1 MGLREDST
9 KAKEYLE
16 LKERYRD
23 LEINITLKNI
33 ENINQ
38 RNEAFKNDISEL
50 EKEITSITASKKSV
64 DEEVAAAR
72 EKNENLERLGNEAR
86 DQLLEIVEKINTL
99 TNQNQ
104 LNEERL
110 SSIEKDSSRLQAE
123 AQTLRDKLD
132 KETLNKEE
140 LKKTKSEILSK
151 HTAASE
157 ELQEKIHQHSEITKQ
172 ASETAEAIDSGREKL
187 FQLHNQVSSKN
198 SEVKAMRVS
207 KRL

>member
-1 MGLREDST
+1 MSCIKVKRQRQKESWAPPVTTWRGVSDIIAEIEGRIDGLREDST

-157 ELQEKIHQHSEITKQ
+157 ELQEKNTST
-172 ASETAEAIDSGREKL
+172 
-187 FQLHNQVSSKN
+187 
-198 SEVKAMRVS
+198 
-207 KRL
+207 